1 MREILNSNF
10 DTLVF
15 STKEFHIDNI
25 GLFSD
30 SKSLAGL
37 ENNKLYG
44 FSYDVDSKNIIDGD
58 WKDINGHCE
67 YLMRSTSFNP
77 FAWSF
82 YDVDKL
88 FLFNAVFSET
98 KKIFQVKILAE
109 AFMQYKS
116 FTALK
121 KVLQDKLEVFG
132 IDLENMKVKRLDYA
146 VDIAYKK
153 KKISIWSN
161 RSGFL
166 SSGLNSH
173 YSSLLRPAKK
183 NFYLEDFGEGI
194 GTVTT
199 GFYVGS
205 KSVLLRVY
213 DKVLESL
220 MKYGENK
227 RKSETILNHYYKKDK
242 LMDREVGIEFD
253 KKNIDIGYWNNLLLE
268 EYLKDDY
275 QVVRFEFQLKGD
287 YLENKF
293 KYVSDLN
300 YEDVKCLVK
309 FSFTHHSGI
318 TPKNTEAIKKDYKN
332 TVRIYEKDVQCYIDS
347 LENEGS
353 INIIQK
359 LDSEIDNSII
369 RSVRMI
375 FSNLANLGEKM
386 SIKNGEVT
394 SNYEVRE
401 YLARFQKYYD
411 MVFYSKMWSNEK
423 VMFSLKKYRNNILSF
438 VEYDDFKEQYNFA
451 LTGDVECLFTSKKEN
466 KVLEIDE
473 KFINQVKGYNNL
485 SLC

>member
-1 MREILNSNF
+1 MRELLNSNY

-15 STKEFHIDNI
+15 TTKEFFVDNI
-25 GLFSD
+25 GLFAE
-30 SKSLAGL
+30 SKTLAGL

-44 FSYDVDSKNIIDGD
+44 FSYDVDKNMMIDGN
-58 WKDINGHCE
+58 WKDLKGHCE

-82 YDVDKL
+82 YDTEKL
-88 FLFNAVFSET
+88 FLFNVVFSET
-98 KKIFQVKILAE
+98 KKIFQVKVLAE
-109 AFMQYKS
+109 AFIKYKS
-116 FTALK
+116 FSALK

-132 IDLENMKVKRLDYA
+132 VDLENMKVKRLDYA

-153 KKISIWSN
+153 KKIDIWAN
-161 RSGFL
+161 RKGFL
-166 SSGLNSH
+166 SSGLTSH

-183 NFYLEDFGEGI
+183 NYYSEDFGGEI

-205 KSVLLRVY
+205 QSVLLRVY

-220 MKYGENK
+220 MKYSENK
-227 RKSETILNHYYKKDK
+227 RKCETVLNHYYKKDR
-242 LMDREVGIEFD
+242 LLDRGVGIEFD
-253 KKNIDIGYWNNLLLE
+253 KKNIDIQYWNNLLLE

-275 QVVRFEFQLKGD
+275 QVVRFEFQLKGN

-318 TPKNTEAIKKDYKN
+318 TPKNFDAVKEDYKN
-332 TVRIYEKDVQCYIDS
+332 TIRVYEKDVQFYVDS

-386 SIKNGEVT
+386 SVKHGEVVT
-394 SNYEVRE
+394 NYDVRQ
-401 YLARFQKYYD
+401 YLSTFQNYYD
-411 MVFYSKMWSNEK
+411 LVFYNKMWSNEK
-423 VMFSLKKYRNNILSF
+423 VMFSLRKYRNNILDF
-438 VEYDDFKEQYNFA
+438 IEYDDFKEEY
-451 LTGDVECLFTSKKEN
+451 
-466 KVLEIDE
+466 
-473 KFINQVKGYNNL
+473 NL
-485 SLC
+485 SLI